1 MKSSNS
7 KIISLQA
14 LRAIAFLGIFLSH
27 TNCFIQ
33 WPWLGVSTFFV
44 LSGFLMMRTYVGGGN
59 NSSPYHLR
67 II

>member
-1 MKSSNS
+1 MKSLNS
-7 KIISLQA
+7 KIMSLQA
-14 LRAIAFLGIFLSH
+14 LRALAFLGIFLSH

-44 LSGFLMMRTYVGGGN
+44 LSGFLMMRTHGGEN
-59 NSSPYHLR
+59 NSSLYHLR

>member
-44 LSGFLMMRTYVGGGN
+44 LSGFLMVSAT
-59 NSSPYHLR
+59 
-67 II
+67 

>member
-1 MKSSNS
+1 MKSLNS
-7 KIISLQA
+7 KIMSLQA
-14 LRAIAFLGIFLSH
+14 LRALAFLGIFLSH

-44 LSGFLMMRTYVGGGN
+44 LSGFLMMRTHGGN
-59 NSSPYHLR
+59 NSSLYHLR